1 MSRPPGT
8 PAQDG
13 FLRFYWSFHAASS
26 LALSWFH
33 RCPWACPCACFGVEL
48 RCLLILLEL
57 SSLSGWGSSARAHS
71 RSEKFDESSARMGST
86 ARASPHFPG
95 WALRAN
101 LNFSSWRD
109 VLTFAD
115 SVETSLARLFS
126 EIPTGFATDVSDSIT
141 APTFSTSTVF
151 SLNPTLDPSD
161 LELFD
166 CSVHPRGLTTYVSL

>member
-1 MSRPPGT
+1 M
-8 PAQDG
+8 
-13 FLRFYWSFHAASS
+13 
-26 LALSWFH
+26 
-33 RCPWACPCACFGVEL
+33 
-48 RCLLILLEL
+48 
-57 SSLSGWGSSARAHS
+57 GSSARALSHS
-71 RSEKFDESSARMGST
+71 ERFDESSARMGST

-126 EIPTGFATDVSDSIT
+126 EIPTGLATDVSDSIT

-166 CSVHPRGLTTYVSL
+166 CSFSPMRSDNLRFFVTGGTFNGAGTNWRHRERKQHRLQPWLPQQQEECKTVRVLYRRKHCVAQPI